1 MDRARSRDMIIF
13 WTSCFARYPGSALTT
28 ERGRRW
34 PAEAPL
40 PRQERPFRR
49 PYQTALITT
58 QPAWSRLFTS
68 QQNHSSPRRKTCQ
81 RENAFSVPVP
91 SPGQSGA
98 AARAHQGSRLR
109 QATGT
114 GQSHP
119 PSGARRPLRALALSG
134 GQRRAEPRS
143 FPAPRPALRAA
154 GPLARRALRLAGGGQ
169 PAAPVPPGTVQSA
182 SSVVRG
188 PFPRC
193 VGRGPAIGAGPAAGP
208 VRAAQSGT
216 GLPAAGPRG
225 AARARR
231 SWSGRSPRGGLR
243 GGPAVGP
250 SGGRPASCPPA
261 PTAARAAAA
270 LSVRASCAR
279 RTATAWVL
287 PCHPGSCPPWTDE
300 QTGRE
305 AELSPRIA
313 EAGTRPHP
321 VYAAG
326 MPRLSRRFCVLASRS
341 ALVIAARLDP
351 DGAEHRATMEERMG
365 HRFRND
371 LAKRRNVTLGGVSA
385 PVRLER
391 LLAKRRV
398 RGLYDGY
405 LVRRDAASLHVIAE
419 HAGRDGPFQV
429 TGLALVDA
437 GSSGQADM
445 RAWTPSGGRMRDSDM
460 SLPQLGGRG
469 QGISGWK

>member
-193 VGRGPAIGAGPAAGP
+193 VGRGPAIGAA
-208 VRAAQSGT
+208 
-216 GLPAAGPRG
+216 PR
-225 AARARR
+225 RR
-231 SWSGRSPRGGLR
+231 SWSGRSPRSGLCGGL
-243 GGPAVGP
+243 AVGP
-250 SGGRPASCPPA
+250 ERQTPGELPARVHGCAGRSSAQ
-261 PTAARAAAA
+261 R
-270 LSVRASCAR
+270 
-279 RTATAWVL
+279 
-287 PCHPGSCPPWTDE
+287 
-300 QTGRE
+300 
-305 AELSPRIA
+305 PRIMRQA
-313 EAGTRPHP
+313 NRYR
-321 VYAAG
+321 V
-326 MPRLSRRFCVLASRS
+326 
-341 ALVIAARLDP
+341 
-351 DGAEHRATMEERMG
+351 GAP
-365 HRFRND
+365 
-371 LAKRRNVTLGGVSA
+371 L
-385 PVRLER
+385 
-391 LLAKRRV
+391 
-398 RGLYDGY
+398 
-405 LVRRDAASLHVIAE
+405 
-419 HAGRDGPFQV
+419 
-429 TGLALVDA
+429 
-437 GSSGQADM
+437 
-445 RAWTPSGGRMRDSDM
+445 PSGLVP
-460 SLPQLGGRG
+460 SLDG
-469 QGISGWK
+469 